1 MISTVKM
8 HMFRKYSRRLR
19 LKLNDI
25 DAPLCRL
32 GPREISEAFTESNFP
47 TWPPPNPKEILRDR
61 GSYAERFI
69 DRKYHA
75 PKGIFHD
82 QPLFSLYRLYE
93 WIMVGHTVNMRNELE
108 LFWWKQWPVSTIP
121 DPLDDDPERY
131 AVLACIPAL
140 IVESFNERID
150 LGLRREE
157 PHSILSPEEQQRFAS
172 SPKNYES
179 VPDWTGTVPSLEE
192 LLYIPQE
199 VGLWQEQPTTLD
211 HPQACAIFRQ
221 KNILCPKLHIHFI

>member
-1 MISTVKM
+1 MYIV
-8 HMFRKYSRRLR
+8 RKYSRRLR
-19 LKLNDI
+19 LRSKDV
-25 DAPLCRL
+25 DAPACRPS
-32 GPREISEAFTESNFP
+32 PRETDDVPPECEFP
-47 TWPPPNPKEILRDR
+47 TWPPPNPQEILRDR

-69 DRKYHA
+69 NRKYHA
-75 PKGIFHD
+75 PKGVFHD

-93 WIMVGHTVNMRNELE
+93 WIMVGHTVNMRNEIE
-108 LFWWKQWPVSTIP
+108 LFWWKRWPVSTIP
-121 DPLDDDPERY
+121 DPRDDDPERS

-140 IVESFNERID
+140 LAESFNERID

-157 PHSILSPEEQQRFAS
+157 PHSILSLEEQERFAS

-179 VPDWTGTVPSLEE
+179 VPEWTGTVPALKE
-192 LLYIPQE
+192 LLHIPQE

-211 HPQACAIFRQ
+211 HPQACQIFRQ